1 MGSNDPEN
9 KPPQST
15 VCSLPLTQCTPAVH
29 REAVCEECIECGICR
44 EECALLQKYGTPKS
58 IADTFDLED
67 ETCRKMA
74 FGCSMCGLCT
84 SVCPS
89 GLHPGAMFLSC
100 GGRFQSAEAHTTG
113 NTPGFSATRSVAP
126 PGFSPCMLS
135 PRAATRFFSPAVPF
149 RNSTD
154 AVIKLF
160 DHIRES
166 VPTLGIV
173 FDCCTKPSH
182 DLGRQEH
189 FQAMFGQMC
198 SHLIQNAIR
207 KILFACPSCHQVFR
221 EHADTFSV
229 STVYEFLAQKELP
242 VTEKLS
248 GAVSIQ
254 DSCTVRFEARIQE
267 AVRTLVAQSGLRIE
281 EMSHSRETTLCCGEG
296 GAACFVAPDITDQW
310 RSRRKQEA
318 GEDPDRLL
326 RRMHE
331 SPQSGHSDRAPA

>member
-1 MGSNDPEN
+1 M
-9 KPPQST
+9 QY
-15 VCSLPLTQCTPAVH
+15 VRSLHL
-29 REAVCEECIECGICR
+29 
-44 EECALLQKYGTPKS
+44 
-58 IADTFDLED
+58 
-67 ETCRKMA
+67 
-74 FGCSMCGLCT
+74 GL
-84 SVCPS
+84 SLS
-89 GLHPGAMFLSC
+89 LHPGAMFFELRRQISDRGGAHYRQHARILSYEKR
-100 GGRFQSAEAHTTG
+100 GTSRL
-113 NTPGFSATRSVAP
+113 FSLYAFP
-126 PGFSPCMLS
+126 PGCDTVLFPGCTLS
-135 PRAATRFFSPAVPF
+135 GTRP
-149 RNSTD
+149 N

-198 SHLIQNAIR
+198 SHLIQNGIR

-229 STVYEFLAQKELP
+229 STVYEFLAEKELP

-267 AVRTLVAQSGLRIE
+267 AVRTLVSQSGLRIE

-296 GAACFVAPDITDQW
+296 GAACFVAPDVTDEW

-318 GEDPDRLL
+318 AGRPLIAYCAGCVNRLDPVTPTLHLLDLLFEPTGAFHGKARVSKSPFTYLNRLRL
-326 RRMHE
+326 KHRFSKLIAGFFSR
-331 SPQSGHSDRAPA
+331 